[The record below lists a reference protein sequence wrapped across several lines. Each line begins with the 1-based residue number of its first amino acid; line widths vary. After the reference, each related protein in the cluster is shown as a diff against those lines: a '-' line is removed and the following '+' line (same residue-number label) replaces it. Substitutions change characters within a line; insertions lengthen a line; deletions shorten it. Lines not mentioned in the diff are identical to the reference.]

1 MSFTLCTKRK
11 GWARQMHFFR
21 QVLGK
26 RSTLLKLFIQKLNE
40 KQYSRN
46 GNSSISNSS
55 DMKSFLSPKSLIGA
69 FLMSDD

>member
-1 MSFTLCTKRK
+1 
-11 GWARQMHFFR
+11 MHFFR

-26 RSTLLKLFIQKLNE
+26 SSTLLKLFIQKLNE
-40 KQYSRN
+40 KKYSRN
-46 GNSSISNSS
+46 GNSSISDSS